1 MAQTKR
7 IKADGVHKREID
19 TEMIGL
25 VYWLQTKKRVKRMRR
40 ANEAKFRE
48 KRRTQAGRQE
58 TEK

>member
-7 IKADGVHKREID
+7 IKADGVYRREID

-25 VYWLQTKKRVKRMRR
+25 VYWLQTKRVKRMRR

-48 KRRTQAGRQE
+48 KRRTQAGCKE